1 MKEHTRQEFHAGI
14 ENLKSAEKQQHWKVV
29 ISIVKITLLL
39 LIIIGIPLYL
49 YFFQFDWLKGFKDI
63 ETIVAFLNRYKGQ
76 SILIYI
82 AFQIVQIVI
91 SVIPGQFFQLA
102 AGYLFG
108 FWASLLYAMVGA
120 VLGTGLSFLLA
131 KLLGRDFLHIF
142 FGEEKMNYYIERL
155 NSKRAYTIVFF
166 LYLILPSN

>member
-63 ETIVAFLNRYKGQ
+63 ETIVAFLNRY
-76 SILIYI
+76 
-82 AFQIVQIVI
+82 
-91 SVIPGQFFQLA
+91 
-102 AGYLFG
+102 
-108 FWASLLYAMVGA
+108 
-120 VLGTGLSFLLA
+120 
-131 KLLGRDFLHIF
+131 
-142 FGEEKMNYYIERL
+142 
-155 NSKRAYTIVFF
+155 
-166 LYLILPSN
+166 